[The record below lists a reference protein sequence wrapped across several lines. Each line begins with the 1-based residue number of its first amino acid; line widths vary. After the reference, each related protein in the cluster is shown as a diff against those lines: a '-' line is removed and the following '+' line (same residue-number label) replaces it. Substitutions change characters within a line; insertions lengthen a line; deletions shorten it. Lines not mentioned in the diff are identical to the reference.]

1 MKTDEL
7 RELMDLLEA
16 AGVRAELCDTPVR
29 VSALSAVCGV
39 PREIG
44 DDEWDDYILLPKALV
59 GRHPVMMVPAEGDS
73 MAGAGIAPG
82 DSLRVCFGMTVND
95 GDIVLAWL
103 DGRCTVKTFFTDD
116 EGRRWLVP
124 QNDNYDAIMLTEEM
138 NARMLGVVQ
147 GVEKASP
154 RVQTRS
160 LSQSVR
166 RTQGRQRA
174 AKKLSDGE
182 VNALIVRIGTEV
194 AHARQWF
201 AVYKAMAEYG
211 VTDEG
216 DYQGF
221 CARVRGTVPAH
232 GHLPDAREVARMEV
246 QSFSKPVAMWAETNA
261 PVSGTRFR
269 DYLRIALTMKDYLSG
284 KR

>member
-7 RELMDLLEA
+7 RDLMELLEA
-16 AGVRAELCDTPVR
+16 ADVRAELCDTPVR

-39 PREIG
+39 PREMG
-44 DDEWDDYILLPKALV
+44 DDDWDDYILLPKALV
-59 GRHPVMMVPAEGDS
+59 GRHPVMMIAAEGDS
-73 MAGAGIAPG
+73 MTGAGIAPG
-82 DSLRVCFGMTVND
+82 DTLRVCFCMEAND

-138 NARMLGVVQ
+138 NVRVLGIVL

-154 RVQTRS
+154 RVPMRA

-166 RTQGRQRA
+166 RTQNRLRA
-174 AKKLSDGE
+174 AKKLSDDE

-211 VTDEG
+211 VIDEK
-216 DYQGF
+216 DYHGF
-221 CARVRGTVPAH
+221 CTRVRRTLPAH
-232 GHLPDAREVARMEV
+232 GHLPEAKEVARMEV